1 MKMLSIVDAE
11 WVGDHRIRLHFSDG
25 KVGVADLG
33 LWLTRTPWKAFHSL
47 RDPERFRRFHVDY
60 TISWENGLDLAPE
73 FLYFLA
79 FRNEPELQ
87 ELFQKWGYL
96 ASDSHAA

>member
-1 MKMLSIVDAE
+1 
-11 WVGDHRIRLHFSDG
+11 
-25 KVGVADLG
+25 
-33 LWLTRTPWKAFHSL
+33 
-47 RDPERFRRFHVDY
+47 VDY

-87 ELFQKWGYL
+87 ELFRKWGYL
-96 ASDSHAA
+96 TGDSHAA

>member
-1 MKMLSIVDAE
+1 MLSVVDAE
-11 WVGDHRIRLHFSDG
+11 WVGNYRIRLHFSDG

-33 LWLTRTPWKAFHSL
+33 RWLTRTSWKAFHSL
-47 RDPERFRRFHVDY
+47 RDPERFGRFHVDY

-96 ASDSHAA
+96 TSDSDAA